1 MIIILR
7 KKLYIYINRLINK
20 KIIHSYD
27 KLIEAILRKRK
38 KKYTME
44 DLLNPTIDDFTDE
57 EDPEQLPEEK
67 KE

>member
-20 KIIHSYD
+20 KIIRSYD
-27 KLIEAILRKRK
+27 KFIEAILRKRK